1 MIDINY
7 IKAGNATFTIAN
19 PKGERYTYKIKYSKK
34 IKQYFAYILT
44 GSNNE
49 SDYTYIGM
57 LFDNHI
63 VPTKKSKYSVL
74 SLPIK
79 VINYAID
86 IANGDKQL
94 LSGYFLE
101 HNGHCGRCGRK
112 LTTPESIKSGLG
124 PICRTK

>member
-1 MIDINY
+1 MIDLNF

-19 PKGERYTYKIKYSKK
+19 PDGKRYTFKVKYSKK

-44 GSNNE
+44 GPSNT
-49 SDYTYIGM
+49 SDYTYLGM
-57 LFDNHI
+57 LFDDHI

-94 LSGYFLE
+94 LPGYFLE
-101 HNGHCGRCGRK
+101 HNSHCGRCGRE
-112 LTTPESIKSGLG
+112 LTTPESIKTGLG
-124 PICRTK
+124 PVCRGK